1 MATKKRHPNKSTF
14 KDNGI
19 TAYTATGPGFIE
31 EASVNVHPDD
41 EDAAIELFEELG
53 YSINSTQTLEDTAA
67 WQWGAKNK
75 SHHKELLTEYQDK
88 IENAVGELEGK
99 KVSRVDEF

>member
-53 YSINSTQTLEDTAA
+53 YSINSTQTLEDTVNGEEFVRIVAA
-67 WQWGAKNK
+67 GAMGVV
-75 SHHKELLTEYQDK
+75 ERAEW
-88 IENAVGELEGK
+88 
-99 KVSRVDEF
+99 